1 MYSMYNGNIIH
12 YIDTDVEGEEEL
24 LAGMLPITMKFVTD
38 TKERCERLLKTYR
51 RIHDAEDSNC
61 IAEDIGRYLDETE
74 WRM

>member
-12 YIDTDVEGEEEL
+12 YIDTDVEEEEKL

-38 TKERCERLLKTYR
+38 SKERGERLLSTFR
-51 RIHDAEDSNC
+51 RIHDLEYTSSVV
-61 IAEDIGRYLDETE
+61 EDIERYLEETE